1 MAQCFSSYF
10 PPPSLRASQSTSW
23 NFQVPLFTTIFKTV
37 MERSG
42 KIPFLT
48 WILHFLAT
56 TSCTVTPMQNAIQ
69 GLSTQYSGLTIL
81 NLHNSRKFL
90 LLLGH
95 LLPTLLYYRNLFQ
108 AHIMF
113 ALVLS
118 KVSKGHGNC
127 WNTCWRTKNTCCP
140 PTPREDAIWMLMLYQ
155 IAAAYCVISCH
166 MSYIVVPAR
175 EARCMTRYRYST
187 WSFFSR

>member
-1 MAQCFSSYF
+1 MCRSGQPSLSYLWLSQGERGNPGVF
-10 PPPSLRASQSTSW
+10 DFGKKLFKVWKIRYIFHNGTMVFLLTSPPLSLRASQSIWW
-23 NFQVPLFTTIFKTV
+23 NFQVPFWTTIFKTV

-95 LLPTLLYYRNLFQ
+95 LLPTLLHYRNLFQ
-108 AHIMF
+108 AHIVF

-127 WNTCWRTKNTCCP
+127 WNTCWRTKHLL
-140 PTPREDAIWMLMLYQ
+140 PTN
-155 IAAAYCVISCH
+155 S
-166 MSYIVVPAR
+166 
-175 EARCMTRYRYST
+175 
-187 WSFFSR
+187 

>member
-1 MAQCFSSYF
+1 MCRSGQPSLSYLWLSQGERGNPGVF
-10 PPPSLRASQSTSW
+10 DFGKKLFKVWKIRYIFHNGTMVFFLLPPPLSLRASQSIWW
-23 NFQVPLFTTIFKTV
+23 NFQVPFWTTIFKTV

-127 WNTCWRTKNTCCP
+127 WNTCWRTKHLL
-140 PTPREDAIWMLMLYQ
+140 PTN
-155 IAAAYCVISCH
+155 S
-166 MSYIVVPAR
+166 
-175 EARCMTRYRYST
+175 
-187 WSFFSR
+187 